1 MLYVKYISKKTTS
14 VGKAVQKLKLSH
26 TASGHIK
33 WCPCCGKQFGS
44 SPNVKHRVTIRPSN
58 YTPTYIYLKE
68 LKTEIQLIQECSNW
82 KKITLIPI
90 AT

>member
-1 MLYVKYISKKTTS
+1 MLYVKYISKKTTR
-14 VGKAVQKLKLSH
+14 VGKAVQKLKLSY

-33 WCPCCGKQFGS
+33 WCPCCGK
-44 SPNVKHRVTIRPSN
+44 HRVTIRPSN
-58 YTPTYIYLKE
+58 YTPRYIYLKE